1 MASIAWVA
9 ERAIPYLKRN
19 PQMGAKELKEGL
31 NYKYKID
38 IPYETVYNGRQRA
51 SDKLFG
57 K

>member
-9 ERAIPYLKRN
+9 ERAPYLKRN
-19 PQMGAKELKEGL
+19 PQMGAKELKEEL

-38 IPYETVYNGRQRA
+38 IPYQIVYNGRQRA
-51 SDKLFG
+51 SYKLFG